1 MLSERSLDEHNSYNV
16 KIVKGEVT
24 TMSVKYHV
32 VARGKPGD
40 PSAPKKYYASVKS
53 IGRVTV
59 FDIAE
64 EINRMSTVSSIDL
77 AAMLEAF
84 LVTIPQKLAEGKIV
98 DLGEFGS
105 LRLRVQSEGSDTPE
119 EVSASNIKR
128 AFARF
133 SPGKRFKRV
142 LRNITFQK

>member
-1 MLSERSLDEHNSYNV
+1 
-16 KIVKGEVT
+16 
-24 TMSVKYHV
+24 MSVKYHII
-32 VARGKPGD
+32 ARGKPAD

-53 IGRVTV
+53 SGRVTV

-64 EINRMSTVSSIDL
+64 EISRMSTVSSIDL
-77 AAMLEAF
+77 VAMLEAF

-105 LRLRVQSEGSDTPE
+105 FRLRVQSEGSDLPE
-119 EVSASNIKR
+119 EVSARNIKR

-133 SPGKRFKRV
+133 SPGKRFRQV